1 MLIISELQ
9 RLIEFSSCLFSILLI
24 ICCLQIL
31 LIGISGVKINLFLF
45 SFHNFALLNNKKQNY
60 EERFICITFI
70 ILGNESIRA

>member
-1 MLIISELQ
+1 MLIISELH

-24 ICCLQIL
+24 INCLQIL

-60 EERFICITFI
+60 EERFICITFVW
-70 ILGNESIRA
+70 LERHMWHM